1 MLTNDRLS
9 LSQNDG
15 AEMKTTS
22 FIPFI
27 FVLSSDDLGRLKSEI
42 NMEDGDQKTQSVNG
56 QKIEYTYGSSGDI
69 VKRELI

>member
-1 MLTNDRLS
+1 
-9 LSQNDG
+9 
-15 AEMKTTS
+15 MKITS

-27 FVLSSDDLGRLKSEI
+27 FVLSPGDLGRLKSEI

-69 VKRELI
+69 VKREYYNVYNEVLDIFDDFKFK